1 MSRLPQLSVKVDKA
15 KDPGI
20 PNSLPF
26 KEEILKEAQVLQR
39 RQEELRKETRQ
50 RQKEGRQQ
58 LMMSNRDLGDVRQ
71 DAEKRAA
78 EFEGLSL
85 LREHLQNTNQGHLL
99 KELNA
104 KCHYQEFRKVVE
116 GADVVLEVLD
126 ARDPLGTRSPQ
137 LEQYVLAKR
146 KRLVLVLNKIDLIPR
161 ENLER
166 WLKHLR
172 NELPTLAF
180 KASTQ
185 SQRNNLSH
193 NRSWNLSKVP
203 EGLGQSSRCLGA
215 SLLMKMLGNYC
226 RNQGIQ
232 TCITVGV
239 VGYPNVGKS
248 SIVNS
253 LKRSRA
259 CTVGAVPG
267 VTKVMQKVQLDKHVS
282 LLDSPGVVM
291 AAQGAS
297 QASVALRNA
306 KRPEDLEDPVGPA
319 CSILRRAS
327 KEQFMLHYRLPDF
340 STPEECFSL
349 LAKRMGLLRK
359 GGLPN
364 PIAAAKRILTDWN
377 CGRIKYYTEPP
388 AMDQQTTHLA
398 AEIVQ
403 SMAKEFDIASLEQEE
418 KMELEAPP
426 TVRHLIR
433 DCQAPQPHWE
443 RHPPTHIRPDDKDVP
458 LVVVEHAAAF
468 FLVAA
473 TFRCDVPRV
482 RRLRIDLLPRDSARS
497 PQPFAWLSP
506 PTPSSW
512 SLPAQAVIVLDAQD
526 TSMET
531 DQEPEGKFTVK
542 MGRGRKKHQLAKA
555 GKADEASPVLDQ
567 QNKARRKEFKKQ
579 IKKRKRNEKVATT
592 LANSLESALS
602 SLA

>member
-1 MSRLPQLSVKVDKA
+1 MLHQ
-15 KDPGI
+15 
-20 PNSLPF
+20 
-26 KEEILKEAQVLQR
+26 
-39 RQEELRKETRQ
+39 RQEELRKEMRQ

-58 LMMSNRDLGDVRQ
+58 LMMSNRDLGDVRK
-71 DAEKRAA
+71 DAEKRTA

-85 LREHLQNTNQGHLL
+85 LKEHLQNTNQGHLL

-193 NRSWNLSKVP
+193 SRSWNLSKVP

-388 AMDQQTTHLA
+388 TTDQHTTHLA

-403 SMAKEFDIASLEQEE
+403 TMAKEFDIASLEQEE
-418 KMELEAPP
+418 KMELEA
-426 TVRHLIR
+426 VR
-433 DCQAPQPHWE
+433 
-443 RHPPTHIRPDDKDVP
+443 
-458 LVVVEHAAAF
+458 VVK
-468 FLVAA
+468 
-473 TFRCDVPRV
+473 
-482 RRLRIDLLPRDSARS
+482 
-497 PQPFAWLSP
+497 
-506 PTPSSW
+506 
-512 SLPAQAVIVLDAQD
+512 PADAVIMESTGTAVIALDAQD
-526 TSMET
+526 ASMET
-531 DQEPEGKFTVK
+531 DQQPEEKFTVK
-542 MGRGRKKHQLAKA
+542 MGRGRKKQQPARA
-555 GKADEASPVLDQ
+555 GKADEASPALDQ

-579 IKKRKRNEKVATT
+579 LKKRKRNEKVATT

>member
-1 MSRLPQLSVKVDKA
+1 LFSEKQSKRVSCRQRYKVEKKVRQHLKKKRREAKKNPTHHKA

-26 KEEILKEAQVLQR
+26 KEDILKEAQVRQR
-39 RQEELRKETRQ
+39 MQEELRKETRQ

-58 LMMSNRDLGDVRQ
+58 LMMKNRDLGEVRR
-71 DAEKRAA
+71 DAEKRDAD
-78 EFEGLSL
+78 FEGMNL
-85 LREHLQNTNQGHLL
+85 LKEHLQNTNQGHLL
-99 KELNA
+99 KELNT

-137 LEQYVLAKR
+137 LEQFVLSKR

-161 ENLER
+161 DNLER

-172 NELPTLAF
+172 NELPTVAF

-185 SQRNNLSH
+185 SQRNNLSRS
-193 NRSWNLSKVP
+193 RSWNLSKVP
-203 EGLGQSSRCLGA
+203 EGLGQSSSCLGA
-215 SLLMKMLGNYC
+215 NLLMKMLGNYC

-297 QASVALRNA
+297 QAAVALRNA

-327 KEQFMLHYRLPDF
+327 KEQFMLHYRLGDF
-340 STPEECFSL
+340 STPEECLSL

-388 AMDQQTTHLA
+388 AIDQQSTHLG

-403 SMAKEFDIASLEQEE
+403 TMAAEFDIASLEQEE
-418 KMELEAPP
+418 KMEFEA
-426 TVRHLIR
+426 VR
-433 DCQAPQPHWE
+433 
-443 RHPPTHIRPDDKDVP
+443 
-458 LVVVEHAAAF
+458 VVK
-468 FLVAA
+468 
-473 TFRCDVPRV
+473 
-482 RRLRIDLLPRDSARS
+482 
-497 PQPFAWLSP
+497 
-506 PTPSSW
+506 PSD
-512 SLPAQAVIVLDAQD
+512 AVIMESAGTAVISLDAED
-526 TSMET
+526 ASMET
-531 DQEPEGKFTVK
+531 DQQPEEKFTVK
-542 MGRGRKKHQLAKA
+542 MGRGRKKQQATV
-555 GKADEASPVLDQ
+555 GKADEASSALEGLQ
-567 QNKARRKEFKKQ
+567 QNKTRRKEFKKQ
-579 IKKRKRNEKVATT
+579 LKKRKRSEKVATT
-592 LANSLESALS
+592 LAQSLESALS
-602 SLA
+602 SLT

>member
-1 MSRLPQLSVKVDKA
+1 ALTRCIFSEKQSKRVPCRQRYKVEKKVRQHLKKKRREPKKNPTHHKA

-26 KEEILKEAQVLQR
+26 KEEILKEAQVLHR

-78 EFEGLSL
+78 EFEGLHFL
-85 LREHLQNTNQGHLL
+85 VTYD
-99 KELNA
+99 KEVLVYTSAVVRNEWG
-104 KCHYQEFRKVVE
+104 QRWWLVQVVE

-146 KRLVLVLNKIDLIPR
+146 KRLVLVLNKIGKRAWISAWR
-161 ENLER
+161 GR
-166 WLKHLR
+166 SWLFANDAASFATPGATR
-172 NELPTLAF
+172 RALA
-180 KASTQ
+180 Q
-185 SQRNNLSH
+185 SH

-319 CSILRRAS
+319 SSILRRAS
-327 KEQFMLHYRLPDF
+327 KDQFMLHYRLPDF

-388 AMDQQTTHLA
+388 ATDQQMTHLA

-403 SMAKEFDIASLEQEE
+403 TMAKEFDIASLEQEE
-418 KMELEAPP
+418 KMELE
-426 TVRHLIR
+426 
-433 DCQAPQPHWE
+433 
-443 RHPPTHIRPDDKDVP
+443 
-458 LVVVEHAAAF
+458 
-468 FLVAA
+468 
-473 TFRCDVPRV
+473 
-482 RRLRIDLLPRDSARS
+482 
-497 PQPFAWLSP
+497 
-506 PTPSSW
+506 
-512 SLPAQAVIVLDAQD
+512 
-526 TSMET
+526 
-531 DQEPEGKFTVK
+531 
-542 MGRGRKKHQLAKA
+542 
-555 GKADEASPVLDQ
+555 
-567 QNKARRKEFKKQ
+567 
-579 IKKRKRNEKVATT
+579 
-592 LANSLESALS
+592 
-602 SLA
+602 

>member
-1 MSRLPQLSVKVDKA
+1 MPKISKKQSKRVPCRQRYKVEKKVRQHLKKKRREAKKNPTHHKA

-26 KEEILKEAQVLQR
+26 KEEILKEAQVLHR

-85 LREHLQNTNQGHLL
+85 LKEHLQKTNQGHLL

-306 KRPEDLEDPVGPA
+306 KKPEDLEDPVGPA

-388 AMDQQTTHLA
+388 VTDQQTTHLA

-403 SMAKEFDIASLEQEE
+403 TMAKEFDIASLEQEE
-418 KMELEAPP
+418 KMELEAVRVVKP
-426 TVRHLIR
+426 T
-433 DCQAPQPHWE
+433 DA
-443 RHPPTHIRPDDKDVP
+443 
-458 LVVVEHAAAF
+458 VVME
-468 FLVAA
+468 
-473 TFRCDVPRV
+473 
-482 RRLRIDLLPRDSARS
+482 SAG
-497 PQPFAWLSP
+497 
-506 PTPSSW
+506 T
-512 SLPAQAVIVLDAQD
+512 AVIVLDAQD

-531 DQEPEGKFTVK
+531 DQQPEEKFTVK
-542 MGRGRKKHQLAKA
+542 MGRGRKKQQPAKA
-555 GKADEASPVLDQ
+555 GKADEALPALDQ